1 MGVVCSCRVGQGVI
15 LVYDVTSQKSF
26 SSLERWLEEVER
38 QAGPHTRTLLLGN
51 KVTQHQDP

>member
-1 MGVVCSCRVGQGVI
+1 MI

-38 QAGPHTRTLLLGN
+38 QAGPNTRTLLLGN